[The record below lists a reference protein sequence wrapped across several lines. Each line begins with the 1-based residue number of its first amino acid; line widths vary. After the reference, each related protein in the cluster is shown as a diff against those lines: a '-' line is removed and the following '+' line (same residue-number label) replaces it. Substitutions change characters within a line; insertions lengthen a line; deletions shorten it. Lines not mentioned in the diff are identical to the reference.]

1 MSSIDGRLTALASAL
16 ERRQLERVAPID
28 PLSAS
33 LFALE
38 KELAALDKQGR
49 AQLLEA
55 MNNPDDSESGS
66 LRLSADDINK
76 FIENIVKG

>member
-1 MSSIDGRLTALASAL
+1 MSSIDARLTALASAL
-16 ERRQLERVAPID
+16 EQRQLEQVAPID

-38 KELAALDKQGR
+38 KELAGLDAAGK

-55 MNNPDDSESGS
+55 MNNPADNESSS
-66 LRLSADDINK
+66 LNLTPEAIEQ
-76 FIENIVKG
+76 FIFDFTKH